1 MATYGRVDSRV
12 LSKLERF
19 VGTENVSTR
28 EEDRYCYS
36 RDTTLFSRQPDVVI
50 RPQNTQQVSEVIKL
64 ANDARI
70 PITPWGAGTSA
81 SGSPVPIKGGIL
93 LDMGAM
99 NRILQIEPDNLV
111 ATVEPGV
118 ICDALN
124 EALARHGF
132 FFPPDPASSPSATL
146 GGMVACNASGNR
158 AIKYG
163 TTKDHILAMEVVLP
177 TGEVVNTGSKS
188 LKSVAGFDL
197 TRLMVGSE
205 GSLGVIT
212 KITLKITPLP
222 EHYASALFIYKTIDA
237 LARAAVKVRR
247 ARIVP
252 SMLEFMNAKTTEAS
266 FKYAGLQGL
275 PAGCFLLVDCDGT
288 RESVEKT
295 LDRCVEI
302 CKSEEPVHVEK
313 ATDLAYRD
321 KLISARKAALPA
333 LARLR
338 PTTCMEDCTVPVTRL
353 AEAAL
358 MIEDIPKRHSTEGFD
373 LASFGHLGDGN
384 LHPTF
389 IFDENVQAQ
398 REAFFRGLDTL
409 YKEIVL
415 PMGGSITGEHGIG
428 LIRAPYMEAELGG
441 RVTKLMR
448 DLKALL
454 DPNLILNPGKGKG
467 GPYP

>member
-1 MATYGRVDSRV
+1 MVEYGKVDGGA
-12 LSKLERF
+12 LAKLESA
-19 VGTENVSTR
+19 VGSDNISTR

-36 RDTTLFSRQPDVVI
+36 RDTTLFSNPPEAIV
-50 RPQNTQQVSEVIKL
+50 RPQNTQQVSAVLKL
-64 ANDARI
+64 ANQARI
-70 PITPWGAGTSA
+70 PVTPWGAGTSA

-99 NRILQIEPDNLV
+99 DEIIQIDPDNLV
-111 ATVEPGV
+111 ATVEPGL

-124 EALARHGF
+124 EALAKHGF
-132 FFPPDPASSPSATL
+132 FFPPDPASSPSATI

-163 TTKDHILAMEVVLP
+163 TTKDHILALEVVLP
-177 TGEVVNTGSKS
+177 TGEVINTGSKN

-222 EHYASALFIYKTIDA
+222 EHYASALMIYKSIDE

-252 SMLEFMNAKTTEAS
+252 SMLEFMNTKTTSAA

-275 PAGCFLLVDCDGT
+275 PEGCFLLVDCDGA
-288 RESVEKT
+288 RESVDKT

-302 CKSEEPVHVEK
+302 CKTEGPVHSER
-313 ATDLAYRD
+313 ATDPAYRD

-338 PTTCMEDCTVPVTRL
+338 PTTCMEDCTVPVTKL
-353 AEAAL
+353 SQAAV
-358 MIEDIPKRHSTEGFD
+358 MIERIPKKLPVEGFD
-373 LASFGHLGDGN
+373 LANFGHLGDGN
-384 LHPTF
+384 MHPTF

-398 REAFFRGLDTL
+398 REAFFKSLDTL
-409 YKEIVL
+409 YNEIVL

-428 LIRAPYMEAELGG
+428 LIRAPYMEAELGT
-441 RVTKLMR
+441 RATRLMR
-448 DLKALL
+448 DLKKLF